1 MKKFS
6 KALVAGVMAAS
17 MVLFAGCGNG
27 GNDANQEADVDAN
40 AGGDEAVVLQVGTNA
55 AFEPFEYMDE
65 DGQTQSA
72 LILT

>member
-1 MKKFS
+1 MKKFN

-27 GNDANQEADVDAN
+27 GNDADQQADTDAN
-40 AGGDEAVVLQVGTNA
+40 ANNEAAVVLQVGTNA

-65 DGQTQSA
+65 DEIGRA
-72 LILT
+72 HV